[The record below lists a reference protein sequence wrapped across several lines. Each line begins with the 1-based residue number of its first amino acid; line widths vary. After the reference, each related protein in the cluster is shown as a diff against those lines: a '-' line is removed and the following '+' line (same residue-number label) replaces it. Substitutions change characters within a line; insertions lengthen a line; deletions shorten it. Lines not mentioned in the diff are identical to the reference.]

1 MAKTLCYNY
10 WLLHGS
16 INGKRRE
23 KKIHTVKNWVK
34 WGEKK
39 EITANPES
47 QFAFNVKEAL
57 LSQGGSFQG
66 F

>member
-1 MAKTLCYNY
+1 MEK
-10 WLLHGS
+10 GER
-16 INGKRRE
+16 K
-23 KKIHTVKNWVK
+23 KKIHTEKLGK
-34 WGEKK
+34 MGKKKKK
-39 EITANPES
+39 EIRANPKS